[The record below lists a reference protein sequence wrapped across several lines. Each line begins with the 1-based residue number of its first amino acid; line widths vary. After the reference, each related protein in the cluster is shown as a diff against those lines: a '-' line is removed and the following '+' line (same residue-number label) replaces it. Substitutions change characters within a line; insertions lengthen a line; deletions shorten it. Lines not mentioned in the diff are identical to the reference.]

1 MYNLELRGGI
11 HVCMNKVIQPSEDQK
26 NSNNQ
31 KVSMMH
37 TALLGMKKEKE
48 NSQKCIIFSL

>member
-1 MYNLELRGGI
+1 
-11 HVCMNKVIQPSEDQK
+11 MNKVIQPSEDQK